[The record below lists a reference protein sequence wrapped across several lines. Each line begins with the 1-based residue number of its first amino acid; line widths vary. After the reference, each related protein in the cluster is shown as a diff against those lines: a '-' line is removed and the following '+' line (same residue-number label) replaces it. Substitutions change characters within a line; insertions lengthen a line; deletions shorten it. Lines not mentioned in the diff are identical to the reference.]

1 MTNQKPRDDQSTE
14 RIMQSIGRIVAE
26 GEDRGPLRGDDA
38 PPAAAATAAP
48 ATAPAWGDDVL
59 DLVDAVDERGDP
71 LPPERAFEGAA
82 ALSSPAPADA
92 PPGGARVA
100 AGGRTPEA
108 QVLEALRPMLQTW
121 LDTHMPPIVE
131 RLVRRE
137 IERAQRRS
145 EPE

>member
-1 MTNQKPRDDQSTE
+1 MTNQKPRDDLSTE
-14 RIMQSIGRIVAE
+14 QIMQSIGRIVAE
-26 GEDRGPLRGDDA
+26 GEDRAPLRGDAA
-38 PPAAAATAAP
+38 PPAA
-48 ATAPAWGDDVL
+48 APAWGDDVL

-71 LPPERAFEGAA
+71 LPPERAFEGVPAV
-82 ALSSPAPADA
+82 SSPAPADA
-92 PPGGARVA
+92 PAARVA

>member
-26 GEDRGPLRGDDA
+26 GEDRGPLRGDGA
-38 PPAAAATAAP
+38 PPAAAAPATAAP

-82 ALSSPAPADA
+82 AVSSPAPADA
-92 PPGGARVA
+92 PAAQAA
-100 AGGRTPEA
+100 AGRRGAEA
-108 QVLEALRPMLQTW
+108 QLLEALRPMLQTW

>member
-14 RIMQSIGRIVAE
+14 QIMQSIGRIVAE
-26 GEDRGPLRGDDA
+26 GEDRAPLRGDDA
-38 PPAAAATAAP
+38 PPAAAP
-48 ATAPAWGDDVL
+48 DWVDDVL
-59 DLVDAVDERGDP
+59 DLVDAVDERGNP
-71 LPPERAFEGAA
+71 LPPQRAFEGVAA
-82 ALSSPAPADA
+82 VSSPAPGD
-92 PPGGARVA
+92 PPAARVA
-100 AGGRTPEA
+100 AGGRSAGE

>member
-1 MTNQKPRDDQSTE
+1 MTNQKPRDDLSTE
-14 RIMQSIGRIVAE
+14 QIMQSIGRIVAE
-26 GEDRGPLRGDDA
+26 GEDRAPLRGDDA
-38 PPAAAATAAP
+38 PPAAA
-48 ATAPAWGDDVL
+48 PAWGDNVL

-71 LPPERAFEGAA
+71 LPPERAFEGVPAV
-82 ALSSPAPADA
+82 SSPAPADA
-92 PPGGARVA
+92 PAARVA

>member
-26 GEDRGPLRGDDA
+26 GEDRALLRGDDA
-38 PPAAAATAAP
+38 APATAAP
-48 ATAPAWGDDVL
+48 AAAPAWGDDVL

-82 ALSSPAPADA
+82 AVSSPAPADA
-92 PPGGARVA
+92 PAARAA

-108 QVLEALRPMLQTW
+108 QVLEALRPMLQAW
-121 LDTHMPPIVE
+121 LETHMPPIVE

>member
-26 GEDRGPLRGDDA
+26 GEDRAPLRGDGA
-38 PPAAAATAAP
+38 PPAAAAPAA
-48 ATAPAWGDDVL
+48 APAWGDDVL

-82 ALSSPAPADA
+82 AVSSPAPADA
-92 PPGGARVA
+92 PAARDA

-137 IERAQRRS
+137 VERAQRRS

>member
-38 PPAAAATAAP
+38 PPAA
-48 ATAPAWGDDVL
+48 APAWGDDVL

-92 PPGGARVA
+92 PPGDPPAARVA

-108 QVLEALRPMLQTW
+108 QVLEALRPMLQAW

>member
-1 MTNQKPRDDQSTE
+1 MR
-14 RIMQSIGRIVAE
+14 R
-26 GEDRGPLRGDDA
+26 
-38 PPAAAATAAP
+38 
-48 ATAPAWGDDVL
+48 
-59 DLVDAVDERGDP
+59 
-71 LPPERAFEGAA
+71 
-82 ALSSPAPADA
+82 PAPAA
-92 PPGGARVA
+92 QAA

>member
-38 PPAAAATAAP
+38 PPAAAAP

-92 PPGGARVA
+92 PPG
-100 AGGRTPEA
+100 AGGAGRG
-108 QVLEALRPMLQTW
+108 
-121 LDTHMPPIVE
+121 
-131 RLVRRE
+131 RR
-137 IERAQRRS
+137 ANA
-145 EPE
+145 